1 MAESKGRS
9 DGPTI
14 PHPRER
20 HALIGHKRAELAVLE
35 ALRSRRLAHAWLIA
49 GPEGI
54 GKATFAFRVAR
65 FVLAERDPFAAAARE
80 PGSLAVAPSER
91 VARQIAA
98 GAHPDLFVLER
109 TLGTNGKLRTE
120 ITVEDARRATSFLQ
134 TTSAQGGWKMLI
146 VDVADEL
153 NRSAANA
160 LLKIIEEPPDRSLV
174 LLVAHAPARLVPTIR
189 SRCRGLRL
197 DPLTPAE
204 IGEIIL
210 GLPDNAASE
219 SVVAAA
225 AALAEGSAKRAL
237 LFLQEQAIE
246 FVRMVHDALEAPKDA
261 GRAASLKLAGK
272 LGAKAGEAAYDIVF
286 DAIFDWLRE
295 RANRLARAQ
304 DRRAEAAS
312 RLWGEI
318 EARKTEAD
326 TYNLDKRAL
335 VLTSLREVAELA
347 L

>member
-1 MAESKGRS
+1 MEESKDRA
-9 DGPTI
+9 DAP

-20 HALIGHKRAELAVLE
+20 FGLVGHARAELAVLE
-35 ALRSRRLAHAWLIA
+35 ALRAGRLAHAWLIC

-54 GKATFAFRVAR
+54 GKATLAFRIAR
-65 FVLAERDPFAAAARE
+65 FMLSGRDPFARAAEAYSIDVIE
-80 PGSLAVAPSER
+80 TDLVS
-91 VARQIAA
+91 RQIAA

-109 TLGTNGKLRTE
+109 TLGTTGKLRTE

-134 TTSAQGGWKMLI
+134 ATSAQGGWKVLI

-225 AALAEGSAKRAL
+225 AALAE
-237 LFLQEQAIE
+237 
-246 FVRMVHDALEAPKDA
+246 
-261 GRAASLKLAGK
+261 
-272 LGAKAGEAAYDIVF
+272 
-286 DAIFDWLRE
+286 
-295 RANRLARAQ
+295 
-304 DRRAEAAS
+304 
-312 RLWGEI
+312 
-318 EARKTEAD
+318 
-326 TYNLDKRAL
+326 
-335 VLTSLREVAELA
+335 
-347 L
+347 